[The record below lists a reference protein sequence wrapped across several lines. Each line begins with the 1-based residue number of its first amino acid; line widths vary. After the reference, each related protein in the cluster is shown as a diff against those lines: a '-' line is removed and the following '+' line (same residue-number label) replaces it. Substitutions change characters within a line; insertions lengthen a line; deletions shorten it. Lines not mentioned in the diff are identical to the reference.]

1 MTGFTII
8 LLALGLAMDAFAVSL
23 SNGMCY
29 SNYTKKYIY
38 ICAFSFGIFQ
48 GLMPILGFYTAIFF
62 KELIV
67 AVDHWIALVLLGYLG
82 IKMIRESFDKCKN
95 SHFITT
101 YSIKICII
109 QSIATS
115 IDALAVGISFA
126 ALNIDI
132 YSGSLVILIITTICC
147 IIGGFLGKRFYKL
160 SKYSTV
166 IGGLILIFIGV
177 KIFIEH
183 TS

>member
-1 MTGFTII
+1 MGII
-8 LLALGLAMDAFAVSL
+8 EIIIIGIGLSMDAVCVCL
-23 SNGMCY
+23 SNGICME
-29 SNYTKKYIY
+29 NLRKKHIF
-38 ICAFSFGIFQ
+38 ANALMFGFFQ
-48 GLMPILGFYTAIFF
+48 GLMPIIGYFTGELVIGIFSDYSNILVAAIFLF
-62 KELIV
+62 LGGKMLFDAFFSKDEDENKVLTPRLLLIQ
-67 AVDHWIALVLLGYLG
+67 A
-82 IKMIRESFDKCKN
+82 
-95 SHFITT
+95 
-101 YSIKICII
+101 
-109 QSIATS
+109 IATS